1 MLLLAQLVAPP
12 LQPGPVRLPSSTI
25 EQRSAPEDGPVFNQP
40 NINDGGSGTTET
52 PSNPSP
58 TTTSWTPEVVGDD
71 FFTDEALKAI
81 FQTCRQATVAE
92 TLNNCAAKLT
102 AQLLSEGYINSRVY
116 VLQKPQPGALE
127 VVLGRISEVNVTSTD
142 PALQDKAEQELSGLI
157 GEVLHLPTLES
168 ALVGLRKRGF
178 GQISGG
184 MQRLGSDPSRAAIQL
199 TVEPAPP
206 SPLQGDMAIGNN
218 GNIGSGEWRSSA
230 TLLKQDLMKRGDLAL
245 AYFELDA
252 DGQLEL
258 GTGIT
263 SLTYRYPLND
273 TLSLTGSIGYS
284 YRRFVELM

>member
-1 MLLLAQLVAPP
+1 MDIGSSSMLLLAQLVAPP

-25 EQRSAPEDGPVFNQP
+25 EQRSSPGDGPVFEQP
-40 NINDGGSGTTET
+40 DSDASGLDSSEGE
-52 PSNPSP
+52 SNPEL
-58 TTTSWTPEVVGDD
+58 TTTSWTPNVVGDA
-71 FFTDEALKAI
+71 FFTDEQLSTI
-81 FQTCRQATVAE
+81 FKTCRQETAAK

-184 MQRLGSDPSRAAIQL
+184 MHAWAVTHPVPRSNSLWSRRHHLRCKGTLPSAI
-199 TVEPAPP
+199 TATSVVVSGEAAPP
-206 SPLQGDMAIGNN
+206 CSNRI
-218 GNIGSGEWRSSA
+218 
-230 TLLKQDLMKRGDLAL
+230 
-245 AYFELDA
+245 
-252 DGQLEL
+252 
-258 GTGIT
+258 
-263 SLTYRYPLND
+263 
-273 TLSLTGSIGYS
+273 
-284 YRRFVELM
+284 